1 MFKLKGI
8 SSASSSLT
16 AVAAALLFLTSTES
30 LLGVEI
36 QGHRGARGLL
46 PENTLPSFA
55 KAISIGVDVLE
66 LDTAVTADGVVVV
79 SHDPQLSPEF
89 TRGANGEWITP
100 PGPVIA
106 ALSLA
111 EIRTYDV
118 GKIRPNSD
126 YSKRFPEQTPV
137 DGTPIP
143 TLEEVAALVASSGNR
158 AIRFNIETK
167 VRPDGAALTFA
178 PEAFAERLVATVR
191 ASGIAERTVVQSFY
205 WRTLTHV
212 HAIAPE
218 ISTACLTSEQS
229 WLDNI
234 GRDAGGPSSWTGMDV
249 NDFGGSVP
257 RMVKASG
264 CAIWSPYFG
273 DVDKALLD
281 EAHVLG
287 LKVIVWTV
295 NEPGQMRT
303 LINIGVDGIITD
315 YPDRLRDVMRELGM
329 PLPEPTPVTISL
341 AGIKSAR

>member
-1 MFKLKGI
+1 MI
-8 SSASSSLT
+8 RTSSTSWVLT
-16 AVAAALLFLTSTES
+16 AVGATLLSLTLTER
-30 LLGVEI
+30 LLGMEI

-55 KAISIGVDVLE
+55 KAMSIGVDVLE
-66 LDTAVTADGVVVV
+66 LDVAVTADGVVVA

-89 TRGANGEWITP
+89 TRGAKGEWINP

-106 ALSLA
+106 ALSLE
-111 EIRTYDV
+111 EIKTYDV
-118 GKIRPNSD
+118 GKIRPDSD
-126 YSKRFPEQTPV
+126 YAKRFPEQTPV

-143 TLEEVAALVASSGNR
+143 TLEEVAALAASAGNG

-167 VRPDGAALTFA
+167 VRPDGAALTYA

-234 GRDAGGPSSWTGMDV
+234 GRDAEGLSSWTGMDV

-257 RMVKASG
+257 RMVKGSG

-273 DVDKALLD
+273 EVDKALLD
-281 EAHVLG
+281 EAHGLG

-295 NEPGQMRT
+295 NEPAQMRT
-303 LINIGVDGIITD
+303 LIDIGVDGIITD
-315 YPDRLRDVMRELGM
+315 YPDRLRAVMRELGM
-329 PLPEPTPVTISL
+329 PLPEPTPATISSS
-341 AGIKSAR
+341 GRKSAS

>member
-1 MFKLKGI
+1 MI
-8 SSASSSLT
+8 RTSSTSLFFT
-16 AVAAALLFLTSTES
+16 AAAAALLTLTSTES

-79 SHDPQLSPEF
+79 THDPQLSPDF
-89 TRGANGEWITP
+89 TRGVDGEWITP
-100 PGPVIA
+100 PGPIIA
-106 ALSLA
+106 ALSLE
-111 EIRTYDV
+111 EIRAYDV
-118 GKIRPNSD
+118 GKIRPGSD
-126 YSKRFPEQTPV
+126 YAKRFPEQTPV
-137 DGTPIP
+137 DGTSIP
-143 TLEEVAALVASSGNR
+143 TLEEVAALVSSTGNR
-158 AIRFNIETK
+158 TIRFNIETK

-178 PEAFAERLVATVR
+178 PEAFADRLVATVR

-234 GRDAGGPSSWTGMDV
+234 GRDADGPSPWTGMDV

-264 CAIWSPYFG
+264 CLIWSPYFG
-273 DVDKALLD
+273 EVNEKLVD
-281 EAHVLG
+281 EAHGLG
-287 LKVIVWTV
+287 LRVVVWTV
-295 NEPGQMRT
+295 NEPGQMKA
-303 LINIGVDGIITD
+303 LIDIGVDAIITD
-315 YPDRLRDVMRELGM
+315 YPDRLRAVMRESGM
-329 PLPEPTPVTISL
+329 PLPDPTPVVNSSSVL
-341 AGIKSAR
+341 SSER